1 MANDK
6 SERGGIE
13 VLKPLM
19 QIPPTIKTVTYDD
32 KLVVRLNELFEFE
45 YFFKTSQLVV
55 HIPAPR
61 GNPIPRM
68 IYDSLT
74 LTSEECENVL
84 TFITKYFELNHK
96 EIVREMINGKSDV
109 PIRPTI

>member
-1 MANDK
+1 M
-6 SERGGIE
+6 I
-13 VLKPLM
+13 KPLM
-19 QIPPTIKTVTYDD
+19 QIPPTIKIVGYND

-55 HIPAPR
+55 HIPAPK

-68 IYDSLT
+68 LYDSLT
-74 LTSEECENVL
+74 LTSEERESVL
-84 TFITKYFELNHK
+84 IFITKYFELNHK
-96 EIVREMINGKSDV
+96 EIVREMINGKSEI

>member
-1 MANDK
+1 M
-6 SERGGIE
+6 I
-13 VLKPLM
+13 KPLM
-19 QIPPTIKTVTYDD
+19 QKPPTIDTQVCEN
-32 KLVVRLNELFEFE
+32 KLVVRLNGAFEFE
-45 YFFKTSQLVV
+45 YIFSTSQLKVY
-55 HIPAPR
+55 IPAPK

-96 EIVREMINGKSDV
+96 EMVREMINGKSEI
-109 PIRPTI
+109 PIRPTIS

>member
-1 MANDK
+1 MIK
-6 SERGGIE
+6 S
-13 VLKPLM
+13 LM
-19 QIPPTIKTVTYDD
+19 QIPPTIKIVGYND

-45 YFFKTSQLVV
+45 YFLKTSQLVV
-55 HIPAPR
+55 HIPAPK

-74 LTSEECENVL
+74 LTSEERESVL
-84 TFITKYFELNHK
+84 IFITKYFELNHK
-96 EIVREMINGKSDV
+96 EIVREMINGKSEI

>member
-1 MANDK
+1 M
-6 SERGGIE
+6 I
-13 VLKPLM
+13 KPLM

-45 YFFKTSQLVV
+45 YFFKTSQLTV
-55 HIPAPR
+55 HIPAPK
-61 GNPIPRM
+61 GNPVPKM

-96 EIVREMINGKSDV
+96 EMVREMIDGKSEV
-109 PIRPTI
+109 PIRPTIS

>member
-1 MANDK
+1 M
-6 SERGGIE
+6 I
-13 VLKPLM
+13 KPLM

-55 HIPAPR
+55 HIPAPK
-61 GNPIPRM
+61 GNPVLKM

-96 EIVREMINGKSDV
+96 EIVREMINGKSNV